1 MHYRRR
7 ITIPRDVPET
17 EPSPKLSL
25 LTLMKTSRLRFAL
38 TVLCAIGLVG
48 GPVAHAAAD
57 SNSDSGSAFSFS
69 LLPKAF
75 QSKPRIDMTVFTTV
89 TDAGRMVPPASPEHP
104 VYYVVYPGGFRE
116 FGGTYAGVHPPQEAD
131 LERVM
136 RKGLASQGFLPA
148 TDAAH
153 RPSVLVIF
161 TWGMHSRLDPTTE
174 AISPQAAVQNML
186 ERAELVGG
194 NVFAQRVGKAYE
206 ERAFSQLVGP
216 TFADASFNLI
226 DPVHR
231 LTDENARSEYLMDQI
246 SDDIYFVVASAYD
259 YASVAQGKRTLLWRT
274 HMTVNT
280 AGVNM
285 KETLPPL
292 IATAAPFF
300 GHETG
305 VPEALQRHINR
316 KGTVEIG
323 NSTVVEYMDS
333 SAPTPAPAAPKADAP
348 KP

>member
-1 MHYRRR
+1 
-7 ITIPRDVPET
+7 
-17 EPSPKLSL
+17 
-25 LTLMKTSRLRFAL
+25 MKTPLLRLVLPAL
-38 TVLCAIGLVG
+38 LAVSLAAV
-48 GPVAHAAAD
+48 PVAQAAP
-57 SNSDSGSAFSFS
+57 SESKSDSDSTFTFS

-75 QSKPRIDMTVFTTV
+75 QSKPQIDMTVFTTV
-89 TDAGRMVPPASPEHP
+89 TNAGRLVAPASPEHP
-104 VYYVVYPGGFRE
+104 VYYLAYPAGFRE
-116 FGGTYAGVHPPQEAD
+116 FGGIYAGVHPPPAKD

-136 RKGLASQGFLPA
+136 KKALATQGYLPT
-148 TDAAH
+148 TDATH

-174 AISPQAAVQNML
+174 SISPQAMVQNRI

-194 NVFAQRVGKAYE
+194 FGFARKVGKAYE
-206 ERAFSQLVGP
+206 ERALSQLAGP

-246 SDDIYFVVASAYD
+246 NDDVYFVVASAYD
-259 YASVAQGKRTLLWRT
+259 YAAVAQGKRTLLWRT
-274 HMTVNT
+274 NMTVNT

-300 GHETG
+300 GRETAG
-305 VPEALQRHINR
+305 PEALQRRINR
-316 KGTVEIG
+316 KGQVDVGQPI
-323 NSTVVEYMDS
+323 VVEYMDS
-333 SAPTPAPAAPKADAP
+333 SAPKAAPAPAAPKADAT

>member
-1 MHYRRR
+1 
-7 ITIPRDVPET
+7 
-17 EPSPKLSL
+17 
-25 LTLMKTSRLRFAL
+25 MKTLRLRLVLPAL
-38 TVLCAIGLVG
+38 LAIGFVY
-48 GPVAHAAAD
+48 GPVAHAAAGN
-57 SNSDSGSAFSFS
+57 NSDSGSAFSFS

-75 QSKPRIDMTVFTTV
+75 QSKPRIDMTVFTTL
-89 TDAGRMVPPASPEHP
+89 TDAGRLVAPASPEHP

-116 FGGTYAGVHPPQEAD
+116 LGGSYAGVHPPQEAD

-136 RKGLASQGFLPA
+136 KKALATQGYLPA

-161 TWGMHSRLDPTTE
+161 TWGMHSRLDPNTE
-174 AISPQAAVQNML
+174 AISPEAMFQNMI
-186 ERAELVGG
+186 ERAALVGG
-194 NVFAQRVGKAYE
+194 FGFAHRVGHAYE
-206 ERAFSQLVGP
+206 DRAMSQLSGP
-216 TFADASFNLI
+216 SFADASFNLI

-231 LTDENARSEYLMDQI
+231 LTDDNARSEYLMDQI
-246 SDDIYFVVASAYD
+246 NDDIYFVVASAYD

-274 HMTVNT
+274 NMTVNT

-300 GHETG
+300 GRETEG
-305 VPEALQRHINR
+305 PEALQRRINR

-323 NSTVVEYMDS
+323 NSTVVEYMDA
-333 SAPTPAPAAPKADAP
+333 SAPVAPTAAPAPTAP
-348 KP
+348 KPGATKP

>member
-1 MHYRRR
+1 
-7 ITIPRDVPET
+7 
-17 EPSPKLSL
+17 L
-25 LTLMKTSRLRFAL
+25 A
-38 TVLCAIGLVG
+38 VG
-48 GPVAHAAAD
+48 FVHGPVAHAAAG
-57 SNSDSGSAFSFS
+57 SISDSGSAFTFS

-75 QSKPRIDMTVFTTV
+75 QSKPRIDMTVFTTM
-89 TDAGRMVPPASPEHP
+89 TNAGRLVAPPSPEHP

-136 RKGLASQGFLPA
+136 KKALATQGYLPA

-174 AISPQAAVQNML
+174 AISPQATVQNML

-194 NVFAQRVGKAYE
+194 MVFAQRVGKAYE
-206 ERAFSQLVGP
+206 ERAISQLSGP
-216 TFADASFNLI
+216 TFVDASFNLI

-231 LTDENARSEYLMDQI
+231 LTDDNARSEYLMDQI

-259 YASVAQGKRTLLWRT
+259 YAAVAQGKRTLLWRT
-274 HMTVNT
+274 NMTVNT

-300 GHETG
+300 GRETEG
-305 VPEALQRHINR
+305 PEALQRRINR
-316 KGTVEIG
+316 KGTVDVG
-323 NSTVVEYMDS
+323 QPTVLEYMDS
-333 SAPTPAPAAPKADAP
+333 SAPAAAPATAAPKADAT

>member
-1 MHYRRR
+1 
-7 ITIPRDVPET
+7 
-17 EPSPKLSL
+17 
-25 LTLMKTSRLRFAL
+25 MKTLCLRLALPALFA
-38 TVLCAIGLVG
+38 VGLVND
-48 GPVAHAAAD
+48 PLAHAAAG

-75 QSKPRIDMTVFTTV
+75 QSKPQMDMTVFTTV
-89 TDAGRMVPPASPEHP
+89 TDAGRLVAPASSEHP

-116 FGGTYAGVHPPQEAD
+116 FGGTYAGVHPPPVAD

-136 RKGLASQGFLPA
+136 KKALASQGFLLA

-153 RPSVLVIF
+153 RPSVLVVF

-174 AISPQAAVQNML
+174 AISPQAMVQNML
-186 ERAELVGG
+186 ERAALVGG
-194 NVFAQRVGKAYE
+194 FGFAHRVGRAYE
-206 ERAFSQLVGP
+206 ERAFSQLAGP
-216 TFADASFNLI
+216 SFADASFNLI

-231 LTDENARSEYLMDQI
+231 LTDDNAKSEYLMDQI

-274 HMTVNT
+274 NMTVNT

-300 GHETG
+300 GRETEG
-305 VPEALQRHINR
+305 PEALQRRINR
-316 KGTVEIG
+316 KGQVDFG
-323 NSTVVEYMDS
+323 QPTVVEYMDS
-333 SAPTPAPAAPKADAP
+333 TAPTAAPAPTAPKADAT

>member
-1 MHYRRR
+1 
-7 ITIPRDVPET
+7 
-17 EPSPKLSL
+17 
-25 LTLMKTSRLRFAL
+25 
-38 TVLCAIGLVG
+38 
-48 GPVAHAAAD
+48 
-57 SNSDSGSAFSFS
+57 
-69 LLPKAF
+69 
-75 QSKPRIDMTVFTTV
+75 MTVFTNV
-89 TDAGRMVPPASPEHP
+89 TDAGRLVAPASPEHP
-104 VYYVVYPGGFRE
+104 IYYVAYPAGFRE
-116 FGGTYAGVHPPQEAD
+116 FGGTYAGVHPPPAAD

-136 RKGLASQGFLPA
+136 KKALATQGYLPA

-161 TWGMHSRLDPTTE
+161 TWGMHSRLDPNTE
-174 AISPQAAVQNML
+174 AISPQAMFQNML

-194 NVFAQRVGKAYE
+194 AGFASKVGKAYE
-206 ERAFSQLVGP
+206 ERALSQLAGP

-231 LTDENARSEYLMDQI
+231 LTDDNARSEYLNDQI

-274 HMTVNT
+274 NMTVNT

-300 GHETG
+300 GRETD
-305 VPEALQRHINR
+305 VPEALQRRINR
-316 KGTVEIG
+316 KGTVDIG
-323 NSTVVEYMDS
+323 NATVVEYMDS
-333 SAPTPAPAAPKADAP
+333 SAPTAALTPNDKPAPTTPKADAT

>member
-1 MHYRRR
+1 
-7 ITIPRDVPET
+7 
-17 EPSPKLSL
+17 
-25 LTLMKTSRLRFAL
+25 MKTLRLRL
-38 TVLCAIGLVG
+38 VLPIFSAVGLVCSSG
-48 GPVAHAAAD
+48 VNAAAAE
-57 SNSDSGSAFSFS
+57 SKSDSGSAFSFS

-89 TDAGRMVPPASPEHP
+89 TDAGRLVAPASPEHP

-136 RKGLASQGFLPA
+136 KKALATQGYLPA
-148 TDAAH
+148 TDAVH

-174 AISPQAAVQNML
+174 AISPEATIQNML

-194 NVFAQRVGKAYE
+194 MVFAQRVGHAYE
-206 ERAFSQLVGP
+206 ERAISQLSGP

-231 LTDENARSEYLMDQI
+231 LTEDNAKSEYLMDQI

-274 HMTVNT
+274 NMTVNT

-300 GHETG
+300 GRETG
-305 VPEALQRHINR
+305 GPEALQRRINR
-316 KGTVEIG
+316 KGMVEIG
-323 NSTVVEYMDS
+323 NATVLEYMDS
-333 SAPTPAPAAPKADAP
+333 SAPAPAPAPTAPKADPA